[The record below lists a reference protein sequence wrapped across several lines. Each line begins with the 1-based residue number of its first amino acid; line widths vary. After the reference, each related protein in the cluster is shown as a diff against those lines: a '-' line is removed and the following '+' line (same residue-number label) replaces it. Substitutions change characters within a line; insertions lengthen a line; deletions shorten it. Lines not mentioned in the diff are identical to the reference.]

1 MATTIKSTALDF
13 ESIKNNLKVF
23 FQAKSEFADYNFEAS
38 GLSNLL
44 DVLAYNTHYNALIAN
59 FALNESYLSTAQLRS
74 SLVSLAEGIGYIP
87 KSRTSSRA
95 VVNLS
100 INTGDLAGRPASLS
114 LPAGTT
120 FTSTIGDT
128 TYTYQTNEVV
138 TATEEGGG
146 FYEFKNLAGSSDIYI
161 YEGIFKSKTFFVGSD
176 AANVVYIIPDK
187 NLDLETV
194 VIKIYE
200 TATSTSY
207 TTYNSLVKATIIN
220 ENSTLYILK
229 EASNGYY
236 ELAFSD
242 GTTLGKTPLA
252 GNKIVVEYLSVSG
265 PDANKAQV
273 FQASARVTVTDSNTY
288 NLNVNTIVDSM
299 GGAEKEELESIRK
312 NAPFQYA
319 SQNRMVTAVDYS
331 SLVLRNFPSII
342 KDIKSWGGEDAL
354 NPKYGTIFMSI
365 VFNDDVT
372 LAEQLIVKQQVLD
385 LSEQL
390 SVISFDL
397 EFDDPITTWIESG
410 VFFQFNPRLTSQSVN
425 STRDQ
430 IASVV
435 SEYFTENTGKFERA
449 FRRSNML
456 TLIDEVSPA
465 VLSSRAD
472 IKMQQRIV
480 PLLDNTNDFAL
491 RYPAPIAIPDDDQ
504 YTVVSSPFNYNGR
517 ICNIRNRLSSTTL
530 EIIALSDLAVVVD
543 NIGSYNPATGTLNLV
558 AFEPNEIL
566 GGFNYLKISVVP
578 ANQSAIA
585 PLRNDIIIHDA
596 DASFITPV
604 TVSAL
609 Y

>member
-1 MATTIKSTALDF
+1 
-13 ESIKNNLKVF
+13 
-23 FQAKSEFADYNFEAS
+23 
-38 GLSNLL
+38 
-44 DVLAYNTHYNALIAN
+44 
-59 FALNESYLSTAQLRS
+59 
-74 SLVSLAEGIGYIP
+74 
-87 KSRTSSRA
+87 
-95 VVNLS
+95 
-100 INTGDLAGRPASLS
+100 
-114 LPAGTT
+114 
-120 FTSTIGDT
+120 
-128 TYTYQTNEVV
+128 
-138 TATEEGGG
+138 
-146 FYEFKNLAGSSDIYI
+146 
-161 YEGIFKSKTFFVGSD
+161 
-176 AANVVYIIPDK
+176 
-187 NLDLETV
+187 
-194 VIKIYE
+194 
-200 TATSTSY
+200 
-207 TTYNSLVKATIIN
+207 
-220 ENSTLYILK
+220 
-229 EASNGYY
+229 
-236 ELAFSD
+236 
-242 GTTLGKTPLA
+242 
-252 GNKIVVEYLSVSG
+252 
-265 PDANKAQV
+265 
-273 FQASARVTVTDSNTY
+273 
-288 NLNVNTIVDSM
+288 
-299 GGAEKEELESIRK
+299 
-312 NAPFQYA
+312 
-319 SQNRMVTAVDYS
+319 
-331 SLVLRNFPSII
+331 LVLRNFPSII

-385 LSEQL
+385 LAEQL

-456 TLIDEVSPA
+456 TLIDEVNPA

-472 IKMQQRIV
+472 IKMQQRVV

-543 NIGSYNPATGTLNLV
+543 NIGSYNPAAGTLNLV

-585 PLRNDIIIHDA
+585 PLRNDIIVHDPE
-596 DASFITPV
+596 ASFITPV
-604 TVSAL
+604 TVSAM